1 MDIPR
6 WAGAIVKG
14 KLEQVTLEAGR
25 KAYGPYAEAFRELVD
40 GLEEFAA
47 KEFRGEAE

>member
-25 KAYGPYAEAFRELVD
+25 KALWPSRKRSELVD

-47 KEFRGEAE
+47 KEFVW